1 MSYIIKFIYGFVLP
15 PGIFVLFLLIVG
27 ILLYRREKLIAKLL
41 FITAFLLYGCTI
53 PLTGKLLIQSLE
65 NRYTPPSQIKGDV
78 ILMLGGG
85 ATLDTPDFDG
95 KGQLSGNGA
104 NRLLTVLRLYKQT
117 GLPIL
122 LSSGQVF
129 SDSGNESEIAKR
141 ELLSLG
147 VPKSKIF
154 LENKSKNTEENAEF
168 SKQLLNKN
176 GWHKPV
182 LVTSAFHMERA
193 VLDFKKNNIDVLPYP
208 TDYQTSRKLPLY
220 ANQFTPSTNGLAF
233 LAAKEY
239 LGIFSLQF

>member
-15 PGIFVLFLLIVG
+15 PGIFVVILLFIG
-27 ILLYRREKLIAKLL
+27 TLLYRREKLLAKLL

-53 PLTGKLLIQSLE
+53 PLTGKVLIQSLE
-65 NRYTPPSQIKGDV
+65 NRYQPPSQIKGDV

-85 ATLDTPDFDG
+85 ATLDTPDIDG
-95 KGQLSGNGA
+95 KGQLSSNGA

-122 LSSGQVF
+122 LSGGQVF
-129 SDSGNESEIAKR
+129 SDYGNESDIAKR

-147 VPKSKIF
+147 VPESKIF
-154 LENKSKNTEENAEF
+154 IENKSRNTEENAQF
-168 SKQLLNKN
+168 SKQLLDQK

-193 VLDFKKNNIDVLPYP
+193 VLDFKKNKIDVEPYP
-208 TDYQTSRKLPLY
+208 TDYQASQKLTLY
-220 ANQFTPSTNGLAF
+220 ANQFTPSTNGLTF

-239 LGIFSLQF
+239 LGIFSLRF